1 MRGMT
6 VVSRKTLTIAL
17 RNPLSLSMQVVRTL
31 NLRLALS
38 FLNVCMPNNS
48 LWSRYIS
55 YKCYALYSSNI
66 FSNRLYS
73 FWYFSTL
80 SRSFSVAW
88 GMRVISILC
97 RRSFNLTLMAKRCPQ
112 KRFVYVFLSEAVWE
126 FIRSRASSISSHSCF
141 VNL

>member
-6 VVSRKTLTIAL
+6 VVSGKTLTIAL

-55 YKCYALYSSNI
+55 INAMLYILPTSLAI
-66 FSNRLYS
+66 DCILF
-73 FWYFSTL
+73 
-80 SRSFSVAW
+80 
-88 GMRVISILC
+88 GISQHFQGL
-97 RRSFNLTLMAKRCPQ
+97 
-112 KRFVYVFLSEAVWE
+112 FLWHGE
-126 FIRSRASSISSHSCF
+126 CG
-141 VNL
+141 